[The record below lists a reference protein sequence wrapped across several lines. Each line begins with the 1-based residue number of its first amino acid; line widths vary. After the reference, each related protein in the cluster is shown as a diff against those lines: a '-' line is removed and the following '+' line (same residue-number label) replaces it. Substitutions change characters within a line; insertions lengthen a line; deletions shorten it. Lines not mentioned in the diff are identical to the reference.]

1 MGTTD
6 NPVMVSLESDGR
18 ASLVSH
24 IQKITSK
31 TTADSDAVDL
41 ITCTLPVHF
50 DPTGLMVDA
59 VLKQCA
65 TNDEELEAAES
76 RNLLRKQSVL
86 RSMQSFK
93 STSWS

>member
-1 MGTTD
+1 
-6 NPVMVSLESDGR
+6 MV

-31 TTADSDAVDL
+31 TTADPDVVDL
-41 ITCTLPVHF
+41 ITCTFPVHC

-59 VLKQCA
+59 VPKQCA

-76 RNLLRKQSVL
+76 RNLLRKQSRIAIVPVL
-86 RSMQSFK
+86 RSMQLFI